1 MAIWKLA
8 EHGPVS
14 ITVAEITEMTG
25 GKFPNNP
32 QVAVDG
38 VTEDGEEVRL
48 YVGSK
53 GLKQQLER
61 LKLDVDSAIGQQLY
75 FEQVVKDG
83 TKYTNISRGTG
94 GPAKVAAPSASPAG
108 AKPAAAAPAAP
119 ARAARLT
126 PAEAAKVYAECVDL
140 AMATLGARL
149 EQAEVPFDGAVIQ
162 SAAATLFIACK

>member
-8 EHGPVS
+8 EHGPVA
-14 ITVAEITEMTG
+14 ITVTEISEQE
-25 GKFPNNP
+25 GKFGP
-32 QVAVDG
+32 QFAVDG
-38 VTEDGEEVRL
+38 VVSDATADNEEVRL
-48 YVGSK
+48 FVSTK
-53 GLKQQLER
+53 ALVQQLGR

-75 FEQVVKDG
+75 FEQVSKDG

-94 GPAKVAAPSASPAG
+94 GPAKAAGAPSG
-108 AKPAAAAPAAP
+108 AKPAAAPAAP
-119 ARAARLT
+119 ARMT

>member
-14 ITVAEITEMTG
+14 ITVTEISEQE
-25 GKFPNNP
+25 GKFGP
-32 QVAVDG
+32 QFAVDG

-48 YVGSK
+48 FVSTK
-53 GLKQQLER
+53 ALTSQLGR
-61 LKLDVDSAIGQQLY
+61 LKLDVDTALGQQLY
-75 FEQVVKDG
+75 FEQVSKDG

-94 GPAKVAAPSASPAG
+94 GPAKAAGAPSG
-108 AKPAAAAPAAP
+108 AKPAAAP
-119 ARAARLT
+119 ARPARLT

>member
-8 EHGPVS
+8 EHGPVA
-14 ITVAEITEMTG
+14 ITVTEISEQE
-25 GKFPNNP
+25 GKFGP
-32 QVAVDG
+32 QFAVDG
-38 VTEDGEEVRL
+38 VTEDGEEARL
-48 YVGSK
+48 FVSTK
-53 GLKQQLER
+53 ALTSQLGR
-61 LKLDVDSAIGQQLY
+61 LKLDVDSALGQQLY
-75 FEQVVKDG
+75 FEQVSKDG

-94 GPAKVAAPSASPAG
+94 GPTKAAGAPSG
-108 AKPAAAAPAAP
+108 AKPAAAPAAP
-119 ARAARLT
+119 ARPARLT

>member
-8 EHGPVS
+8 EHGPVA
-14 ITVAEITEMTG
+14 ITVTEISESE
-25 GKFPNNP
+25 GKFGP
-32 QVAVDG
+32 QFAVDG
-38 VTEDGEEVRL
+38 VTADGEEVRL
-48 YVGSK
+48 YVTSK

-94 GPAKVAAPSASPAG
+94 GPAKVTAPGASPAG

-149 EQAEVPFDGAVIQ
+149 EAAEVPFDGATIQ
-162 SAAATLFIACK
+162 AAAATLFIACK

>member
-14 ITVAEITEMTG
+14 ITVTEISEQE
-25 GKFPNNP
+25 GKFGP
-32 QVAVDG
+32 QFAVDG

-48 YVGSK
+48 FVSTK
-53 GLKQQLER
+53 ALTSQLGR
-61 LKLDVDSAIGQQLY
+61 LKLDADTALGQQLY
-75 FEQVVKDG
+75 FEQVSKDG

-94 GPAKVAAPSASPAG
+94 GPAKAAGAPSG
-108 AKPAAAAPAAP
+108 AKPAAAP
-119 ARAARLT
+119 ARPARLT

>member
-8 EHGPVS
+8 EHGPVA
-14 ITVAEITEMTG
+14 ITVTEISESE
-25 GKFPNNP
+25 GKFGP
-32 QVAVDG
+32 QFAVDG
-38 VTEDGEEVRL
+38 VTEDGEEARL
-48 YVGSK
+48 FVSTK
-53 GLKQQLER
+53 ALTSQLGR
-61 LKLDVDSAIGQQLY
+61 LKLDVDSALGQQLY
-75 FEQVVKDG
+75 FEQVSKDG

-94 GPAKVAAPSASPAG
+94 GPTKAAGAPSG
-108 AKPAAAAPAAP
+108 AKPAAAPAAP
-119 ARAARLT
+119 ARPARLT

>member
-14 ITVAEITEMTG
+14 ITVTEISEQE
-25 GKFPNNP
+25 GKYGP
-32 QVAVDG
+32 QFAVDG

-48 YVGSK
+48 FVSTK
-53 GLKQQLER
+53 ALTSQLGR
-61 LKLDVDSAIGQQLY
+61 LKLDVDTALGQQLY
-75 FEQVVKDG
+75 FEQVTKDG
-83 TKYTNISRGTG
+83 TRYTNISRGTG
-94 GPAKVAAPSASPAG
+94 GPAKAAGAPSG
-108 AKPAAAAPAAP
+108 AKPAAAPAAP
-119 ARAARLT
+119 ARPARLT
-126 PAEAAKVYAECVDL
+126 PAEAAKMYAECVDL

>member
-8 EHGPVS
+8 EHGPVA
-14 ITVAEITEMTG
+14 ITVTEISESE
-25 GKFPNNP
+25 GKFGP
-32 QVAVDG
+32 QFAVDG
-38 VTEDGEEVRL
+38 VTADGEEARL
-48 YVGSK
+48 FVSTK
-53 GLKQQLER
+53 ALTSQLGR
-61 LKLDVDSAIGQQLY
+61 LKLDVDTALGQQLY

-94 GPAKVAAPSASPAG
+94 GPAKVAAPAG
-108 AKPAAAAPAAP
+108 AKPAAAAAAPAAP

>member
-8 EHGPVS
+8 EHGPVA
-14 ITVAEITEMTG
+14 ITVTEISESE
-25 GKFPNNP
+25 GKFGP
-32 QVAVDG
+32 QFAVDG
-38 VTEDGEEVRL
+38 VTADGEEARL
-48 YVGSK
+48 FVSTK
-53 GLKQQLER
+53 ALVQQLGR
-61 LKLDVDSAIGQQLY
+61 LKLDVDSALGQQLY
-75 FEQVVKDG
+75 FEQVSKDG

-94 GPAKVAAPSASPAG
+94 GPAKAAGAPSG
-108 AKPAAAAPAAP
+108 AKPAAAPAAP
-119 ARAARLT
+119 ARPARLT

>member
-8 EHGPVS
+8 EHGPVA
-14 ITVAEITEMTG
+14 ITVTEITEQE
-25 GKFPNNP
+25 GKFGP
-32 QVAVDG
+32 QFAVDG
-38 VTEDGEEVRL
+38 VTEDGEEARL
-48 YVGSK
+48 FVSTK
-53 GLKQQLER
+53 ALTSQLGR
-61 LKLDVDSAIGQQLY
+61 LKLDVDSALGQQLY
-75 FEQVVKDG
+75 FEQVSKDG

-94 GPAKVAAPSASPAG
+94 GPTKAAGAPSG
-108 AKPAAAAPAAP
+108 AKPAAAPAAP
-119 ARAARLT
+119 ARPARLT

>member
-8 EHGPVS
+8 EHGPVA
-14 ITVAEITEMTG
+14 ITVTEISEQE
-25 GKFPNNP
+25 GKFGP
-32 QVAVDG
+32 QFAVDG
-38 VTEDGEEVRL
+38 VTEDGEEARL
-48 YVGSK
+48 FVSTK
-53 GLKQQLER
+53 ALVQQLGR
-61 LKLDVDSAIGQQLY
+61 LKLDVDSALGQQLY
-75 FEQVVKDG
+75 FEQVSKDG

-94 GPAKVAAPSASPAG
+94 GPTKAAGAPSG
-108 AKPAAAAPAAP
+108 AKPAAAPAAP
-119 ARAARLT
+119 ARVARLT

>member
-14 ITVAEITEMTG
+14 ITVTEISEQE
-25 GKFPNNP
+25 GKFGP
-32 QVAVDG
+32 QFAVDG
-38 VTEDGEEVRL
+38 VVSDATADNEEVRL
-48 YVGSK
+48 FVSTK
-53 GLKQQLER
+53 ALVQQLGR

-75 FEQVVKDG
+75 FEQVSKDG

-94 GPAKVAAPSASPAG
+94 GPAKAAGAPSG
-108 AKPAAAAPAAP
+108 AKPAAASAAPAAP
-119 ARAARLT
+119 ARVARLT

>member
-14 ITVAEITEMTG
+14 ITVTEISEQE
-25 GKFPNNP
+25 GKFGP
-32 QVAVDG
+32 QFAVDG
-38 VTEDGEEVRL
+38 VTEDGEEARL
-48 YVGSK
+48 FVSTK
-53 GLKQQLER
+53 ALTSQLGR
-61 LKLDVDSAIGQQLY
+61 LKLDVDTALGQQLY
-75 FEQVVKDG
+75 FEQVSKDG

-94 GPAKVAAPSASPAG
+94 GPAKAAGAPSG
-108 AKPAAAAPAAP
+108 AKPAAAPAAP
-119 ARAARLT
+119 ARVARMT
-126 PAEAAKVYAECVDL
+126 PAEAAKVYAECVNL

>member
-94 GPAKVAAPSASPAG
+94 GPAKVAAPASLPAG
-108 AKPAAAAPAAP
+108 AKPAAAAPVAA
-119 ARAARLT
+119 
-126 PAEAAKVYAECVDL
+126 
-140 AMATLGARL
+140 
-149 EQAEVPFDGAVIQ
+149 
-162 SAAATLFIACK
+162 AAATSLADEIAALVGEVEADDA

>member
-8 EHGPVS
+8 EHGPVA
-14 ITVAEITEMTG
+14 ITVTEITEQE
-25 GKFPNNP
+25 GKFGP
-32 QVAVDG
+32 QFAVDG
-38 VTEDGEEVRL
+38 VTEDGEEARL
-48 YVGSK
+48 FVSTK
-53 GLKQQLER
+53 ALVQQLGR
-61 LKLDVDSAIGQQLY
+61 LKLDVDTALGQQLY
-75 FEQVVKDG
+75 FEQVSKDG

-94 GPAKVAAPSASPAG
+94 GPAKVAAPGASPAG

-149 EQAEVPFDGAVIQ
+149 EANEVPFDGAVIQ

>member
-14 ITVAEITEMTG
+14 ITVTEISEQE
-25 GKFPNNP
+25 GKFGP
-32 QVAVDG
+32 QFAVDG
-38 VTEDGEEVRL
+38 VVSDATADNEEVRL
-48 YVGSK
+48 FVSTK
-53 GLKQQLER
+53 ALVQQLGR
-61 LKLDVDSAIGQQLY
+61 LKLDVDTALGQQLY
-75 FEQVVKDG
+75 FEQVSKDG

-94 GPAKVAAPSASPAG
+94 GPAKAAGAPSG
-108 AKPAAAAPAAP
+108 AKPAAAPAAP
-119 ARAARLT
+119 ARPARLT

>member
-14 ITVAEITEMTG
+14 ITVTEITEQE
-25 GKFPNNP
+25 GKFGP
-32 QVAVDG
+32 QFAVDG
-38 VTEDGEEVRL
+38 VTEDGEEARL
-48 YVGSK
+48 FVSTK
-53 GLKQQLER
+53 ALVQQLGR
-61 LKLDVDSAIGQQLY
+61 LKLDVDTALGQQLY
-75 FEQVVKDG
+75 FEQVSKDG

-94 GPAKVAAPSASPAG
+94 GPAKAAGAPSG
-108 AKPAAAAPAAP
+108 AKPAAASAAPAAP
-119 ARAARLT
+119 ARPARLT

>member
-8 EHGPVS
+8 EHGPVA
-14 ITVAEITEMTG
+14 ITVTEISEQE
-25 GKFPNNP
+25 GKFGP
-32 QVAVDG
+32 QFAVDG
-38 VTEDGEEVRL
+38 VTEDGEEARL
-48 YVGSK
+48 FVSTK
-53 GLKQQLER
+53 ALVQQLGR
-61 LKLDVDSAIGQQLY
+61 LKLDVDSALGQQLY
-75 FEQVVKDG
+75 FEQVSKDG

-94 GPAKVAAPSASPAG
+94 GPAKAAGAPSG
-108 AKPAAAAPAAP
+108 AKPAAAPAAP
-119 ARAARLT
+119 ARVARLT

>member
-14 ITVAEITEMTG
+14 ITVTEISEQE
-25 GKFPNNP
+25 GKFGP
-32 QVAVDG
+32 QFAVDG
-38 VTEDGEEVRL
+38 VVSDATADNEEVRL
-48 YVGSK
+48 FVSTK
-53 GLKQQLER
+53 ALTSQLGR

-75 FEQVVKDG
+75 FEQVSKDG

-94 GPAKVAAPSASPAG
+94 GPAKTVGAPSG
-108 AKPAAAAPAAP
+108 AKPAAAPAAP
-119 ARAARLT
+119 ARTARLT

>member
-14 ITVAEITEMTG
+14 ITVTEITEQE
-25 GKFPNNP
+25 GKFGV
-32 QVAVDG
+32 QYAVDG
-38 VTEDGEEVRL
+38 VTADGEEVRL
-48 YVGSK
+48 FVSTK
-53 GLKQQLER
+53 ALTSQLGR
-61 LKLDVDSAIGQQLY
+61 LKLDPESAIGQQLY
-75 FEQVVKDG
+75 FEQVSKDG

-94 GPAKVAAPSASPAG
+94 GPAKVAAPGASPAG
-108 AKPAAAAPAAP
+108 AKPAATPAAP
-119 ARAARLT
+119 ARPARLT
-126 PAEAAKVYAECVDL
+126 PAEAAKVYEECVNY

>member
-8 EHGPVS
+8 EHGPVA
-14 ITVAEITEMTG
+14 ITVTEISESE
-25 GKFPNNP
+25 GKFGP
-32 QVAVDG
+32 QFAVDG
-38 VTEDGEEVRL
+38 VTADGEEVRL
-48 YVGSK
+48 YVTSK

-61 LKLDVDSAIGQQLY
+61 LKLDVDSALGQQLY

-83 TKYTNISRGTG
+83 TRFTNISRGTG
-94 GPAKVAAPSASPAG
+94 GPAKVAAPGASPAG

-119 ARAARLT
+119 ARVARMT

>member
-14 ITVAEITEMTG
+14 ITVTEITEQE
-25 GKFPNNP
+25 GKFGP
-32 QVAVDG
+32 QFAVDG
-38 VTEDGEEVRL
+38 VTADGEEVRL
-48 YVGSK
+48 FVSTK
-53 GLKQQLER
+53 ALTSQLGR
-61 LKLDVDSAIGQQLY
+61 LKLDADTALGQQLY
-75 FEQVVKDG
+75 FEQVSKDG

-94 GPAKVAAPSASPAG
+94 GPAKAAGAPAG
-108 AKPAAAAPAAP
+108 AKPAAAPAA
-119 ARAARLT
+119 AARPVRMT

>member
-8 EHGPVS
+8 EHGPVA
-14 ITVAEITEMTG
+14 ITVTEISEQE
-25 GKFPNNP
+25 GKFGP
-32 QVAVDG
+32 QFAVDG
-38 VTEDGEEVRL
+38 VTEDGEEARL
-48 YVGSK
+48 FVSTK
-53 GLKQQLER
+53 ALVQQLGR
-61 LKLDVDSAIGQQLY
+61 LKLDVDSALGQQLY
-75 FEQVVKDG
+75 FEQVSKDG

-94 GPAKVAAPSASPAG
+94 GPAKAAGAPSG
-108 AKPAAAAPAAP
+108 AKPAAAPAAP
-119 ARAARLT
+119 ARVARMT